1 MIRQAQ
7 KRLGPGVAPMVFL
20 CGVVLLGL
28 FAARAL
34 LTQPFS
40 SNSPRPPAIAL
51 PGQVIEFT
59 TYVDSIFGYRL
70 SVPKDARREFSG
82 DRRQAVFTYQDVQ
95 ASIGSYLV
103 QVNVVS
109 GPNGT
114 ARELLLAETAGVR
127 DPSTV
132 TEFAADGGRLIGA
145 SRTYAVEP
153 TTACPSRRAIAAAF
167 LSREGYVIR
176 IASDGTG
183 MCDAEAVPQSRPT
196 IESLR
201 LSE

>member
-1 MIRQAQ
+1 MIGQAQ
-7 KRLGPGVAPMVFL
+7 KRLGPGVATMVFPGGL
-20 CGVVLLGL
+20 VLLVL
-28 FAARAL
+28 LAAL
-34 LTQPFS
+34 LTQLFS
-40 SNSPRPPAIAL
+40 SNSPRPPAVAL

-59 TYVDSIFGYRL
+59 TYVDSTFGYRL

-82 DRRQAVFTYQDVQ
+82 DHRQTVFTYQDGQ
-95 ASIGSYLV
+95 NRGSYRV

-109 GPNGT
+109 GSNGT

-132 TEFAADGGRLIGA
+132 TEFAADGGRLVGA
-145 SRTYAVEP
+145 SRTYAVEA

-167 LSREGYVIR
+167 VSREGYVIR